1 MEEKE
6 KETKKNSK
14 NTAITV
20 LTIFLVLCILFSAVQ
35 TLYIFALT
43 TGRIGNMSY
52 TPGIELPEKPEDGD
66 SGIENVDTVSPYADP
81 CFSLEE
87 AASVTDPNKQTL
99 TTMEIASSVG
109 PATVSI
115 FIIGSGYSGQ
125 QEAVSAG
132 SGFIISQDGYVVT
145 NAHVVDAVVADDT
158 MSIKIMVPGF
168 DDLIDAQI
176 VGTDEQTDIAVV
188 KLMDEADYPT
198 VTLGDSDVLQ
208 VGELAV
214 AIGNPLGT
222 LDGTVTVGVVSA
234 LERRMNNNGYTMKL
248 IQTDASINEGN
259 SGGPLINSFG
269 EVIGVTNAKM
279 SSAEGLG
286 FAIPISNVRT
296 VIESLINYGYVANR
310 PYLGITV
317 NYVVDNIYYGAVGG
331 IYVAEIAPGGPGD
344 QAGVRVGD
352 RIVSF
357 DGVEIEQSSDI
368 IDIRDSHSVGDE
380 VPIVVE
386 RDGRNVELTLTIGDS
401 SISYEDD

>member
-1 MEEKE
+1 MENQEKE
-6 KETKKNSK
+6 KKNK
-14 NTAITV
+14 NTAVTV
-20 LTIFLVLCILFSAVQ
+20 VTVFLVLCILFSAVQ

-52 TPGIELPEKPEDGD
+52 TPGIEIPEKTEDGSD
-66 SGIENVDTVSPYADP
+66 MENVNAVSPYADP

-87 AASVTDPNKQTL
+87 AASVTDPDKQTL
-99 TTMEIASSVG
+99 STMEIASSVG
-109 PATVSI
+109 PATVSV
-115 FIIGSGYSGQ
+115 FIIGNSSYTGQ
-125 QEAVSAG
+125 QGAISAG
-132 SGFIISQDGYVVT
+132 SGFIISADGYVVT
-145 NAHVVDAVVADDT
+145 NAHVVDAVEEDDT
-158 MSIKIMVPGF
+158 KSIKIMVPGY
-168 DDLIDAQI
+168 DDLIDAKI
-176 VGTDEQTDIAVV
+176 VGTDEQTDIAVI
-188 KLMDEADYPT
+188 KLMEGEDYPC

-214 AIGNPLGT
+214 VIGNPLGT

-269 EVIGVTNAKM
+269 EVVGVTNAKM
-279 SSAEGLG
+279 NSAEGLG
-286 FAIPISNVRT
+286 FAIPISDVKS

-317 NYVVDNIYYGAVGG
+317 NYVTSNAYYGAVQGV
-331 IYVAEIAPGGPGD
+331 YVAELAPGGPGD

-352 RIVSF
+352 RIISF

-380 VPIVVE
+380 VPLVVE

>member
-1 MEEKE
+1 M
-6 KETKKNSK
+6 
-14 NTAITV
+14 
-20 LTIFLVLCILFSAVQ
+20 
-35 TLYIFALT
+35 
-43 TGRIGNMSY
+43 
-52 TPGIELPEKPEDGD
+52 
-66 SGIENVDTVSPYADP
+66 
-81 CFSLEE
+81 
-87 AASVTDPNKQTL
+87 
-99 TTMEIASSVG
+99 
-109 PATVSI
+109 
-115 FIIGSGYSGQ
+115 
-125 QEAVSAG
+125 
-132 SGFIISQDGYVVT
+132 
-145 NAHVVDAVVADDT
+145 DAVVADDT

-344 QAGVRVGD
+344 QAGVRLGD